1 MSDPARCVSERVAF
15 SQDEC
20 LALRAVALR
29 AVEGAAHGADL
40 LEIDPDAHAPR
51 LRAPGASFVTLRREG
66 ELRGCVGRLEA
77 VEPLVRDVARSAYR
91 AACADTRFERVLPH
105 ELTGLELKISVL
117 SPLEP
122 LRVASEAE
130 LLAALRPGVDGL
142 VLREG
147 ARGATFLPAVWESL
161 SAPEDFLR
169 ELLRKAG
176 LPERHWSPTL
186 RFERYTS
193 FEF

>member
-1 MSDPARCVSERVAF
+1 MDPSPSRDLVEGER
-15 SQDEC
+15 
-20 LALRAVALR
+20 LALREVALR
-29 AVEGAAHGADL
+29 AVEGAAHGSDVP
-40 LEIDPDAHAPR
+40 EVDPETHAPR

-77 VEPLVRDVARSAYR
+77 VDPLVRDVARSAHR

-105 ELTGLELKISVL
+105 ELAGLELKISVL
-117 SPLEP
+117 SALEP
-122 LRVASEAE
+122 MRVASEAA

-147 ARGATFLPAVWESL
+147 VRGATFLPAVWESL
-161 SAPEDFLR
+161 PAPEEFLR

-176 LPERHWSPTL
+176 LPERYWSPTL

>member
-1 MSDPARCVSERVAF
+1 MTQLAALSEG
-15 SQDEC
+15 EC
-20 LALRAVALR
+20 EALRAIALR
-29 AVEGAAHGADL
+29 AVEGAAHGAPL
-40 LEIDPDAHAPR
+40 LEVDPDEHAPR
-51 LRAPGASFVTLRREG
+51 LRAPGASFVTLRHAS

-77 VEPLVRDVARSAYR
+77 VDPLVRDVARSAHR

-105 ELTGLELKISVL
+105 ELVSLELKISVL

-122 LRVASEAE
+122 LRVESEAE
-130 LLAALRPGVDGL
+130 LLSALRPGVDGL
-142 VLREG
+142 VLRDG

-161 SAPEDFLR
+161 PAPEAFLR

-176 LPERHWSPTL
+176 LPERYWSQTL
-186 RFERYTS
+186 RLERYTA